1 MMTKKERITPL
12 FLFLSALLWSLSGV
26 FTKSVVWNGL
36 CLARLRGLIAFAVSA
51 VLLRGHQV
59 VLNRQ
64 KVLAALCYF
73 VQGAL
78 FMCANKYTTAARHGA
93 VCGGLCSGHR
103 HTADLQRGGHPERL
117 HQTKVGLGRGWKACY
132 CTSKRSFY
140 VTDMDADLALAAR
153 ESKNRR

>member
-51 VLLRGHQV
+51 VLLRGHRV

-64 KVLAALCYF
+64 KVLATLCYF
-73 VQGAL
+73 AQGAL
-78 FMCANKYTTAARHGA
+78 FMCANKYTTAARHGT

-103 HTADLQRGGHPERL
+103 HTADLQRGGYPE
-117 HQTKVGLGRGWKACY
+117 GRGARKKMTQPQAEA
-132 CTSKRSFY
+132 
-140 VTDMDADLALAAR
+140 VTNHLC
-153 ESKNRR
+153 